1 MKTFVLVFTGML
13 TALSPRTFL
22 LDLEAL
28 ACGSCSS
35 LSGPKGLR
43 AVDEHRFFYAVV

>member
-13 TALSPRTFL
+13 TALSPQAFL

-28 ACGSCSS
+28 ASGSCSS
-35 LSGPKGLR
+35 PSG
-43 AVDEHRFFYAVV
+43 AVD